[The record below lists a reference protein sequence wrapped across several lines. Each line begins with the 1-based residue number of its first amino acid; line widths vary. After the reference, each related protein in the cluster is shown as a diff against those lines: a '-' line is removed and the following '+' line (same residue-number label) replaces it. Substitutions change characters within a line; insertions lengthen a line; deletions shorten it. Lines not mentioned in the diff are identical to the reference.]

1 VSTGPPLLASSAAK
15 RHWEALYGAKGSRAV
30 SWYQPEPAA
39 LTLIERLRLRHD
51 AAILDVSGGASRL
64 AARLLTHG
72 FTDITVLDISR
83 AALDL
88 ARAEL
93 GANASRVQWVEH
105 DLLAWSPPRRYDLWH
120 DRAVFHFLV
129 DPRQR
134 ERYVE
139 ILRSAITA
147 DGKVII
153 GTFAADGPTSCS
165 GLPVA
170 RYDPDELPAPLGD
183 TFTTLATDR
192 EAHHTPS
199 GSIQP
204 FTWVVFEQTPP

>member
-1 VSTGPPLLASSAAK
+1 LVSA
-15 RHWEALYGAKGSRAV
+15 RARRAN
-30 SWYQPEPAA
+30 PDRAIA
-39 LTLIERLRLRHD
+39 LRHD
-51 AAILDVSGGASRL
+51 AAILDVGGGASRL

-72 FTDITVLDISR
+72 FTDITVLDISS
-83 AALDL
+83 AALDP

-105 DLLAWSPPRRYDLWH
+105 DLLAWSPPRSLDLWY

-139 ILRSAITA
+139 VLRSAITA

-170 RYDPDELPAPLGD
+170 RYDPDNLAAALGA
-183 TFTTLATDR
+183 TFMTLATDAKR
-192 EAHHTPS
+192 TMRPAARYSRSRGSCLNKRHRNYPAPS
-199 GSIQP
+199 RSGN
-204 FTWVVFEQTPP
+204 